1 MTASWKHY
9 PSLQKTTLARPIKKG
24 LDAAK
29 RSKIESAPYD
39 LNRPE
44 NWTVE
49 KLREELRKNNVTFRQ
64 SNKKSVLLKKVKDL
78 TLSRSRVEHVEDRPV
93 VSLGLE

>member
-1 MTASWKHY
+1 MADHRS
-9 PSLQKTTLARPIKKG
+9 AR
-24 LDAAK
+24 A
-29 RSKIESAPYD
+29 RSSACAPYD
-39 LNRPE
+39 LNGPE

-64 SNKKSVLLKKVKDL
+64 SDKKIVLLKKVKDL